1 MKFGIRALLLGAC
14 LCGAGSDAA
23 ARRSASK
30 GYDYI
35 VVGGGTAGL
44 ALSTRLSQ
52 GLPDSKILVIEAGPA
67 ALDELGIN
75 VPGKKGSTLG
85 TKYDWNFTTIPQVNA
100 KNRVLAQNRGKV
112 LGGSSA
118 LNLMTYDRSTANE
131 YDGWEEV
138 GNPGWGFDDFLPMMD
153 KSENFTSKNTEWYDG
168 DVGVNTNGPVRGT
181 INRYIPPFQGGWV
194 PVLNSLGIGTNKEYM
209 GGNILGVSYS
219 SSSIDPTHY
228 NRSYSANGYL
238 PLAGSNLV
246 VLTAETV
253 IKVNMTK
260 VRGTYRA
267 TGVTLANG
275 TFIPASQEVILSA
288 GSFGSPGLLEL
299 SGIGNK
305 TVLGSAGIMQLIDLP
320 SVGENLQD
328 HIRIQTSYQLKDNYT
343 GVDHFRWNATY
354 AAQQLQL
361 WVDGKFSQ
369 YDYTGSAYTFQ
380 TWNQSMGND
389 SELVALA
396 EAAARNSTFP
406 AEKKKLEWMYDDSV
420 PQLEIIMSDGYT
432 GVKGYPAVN
441 TSLYGKD
448 FLSFIGVVMHPFSR
462 GTVHINASNPLGKP
476 LIDPRY
482 FSNEYDLQA
491 AVAVVK
497 KCRQLALTPPI
508 RDVWVSEY
516 EPGLDNVKT
525 DAEWRDFA
533 LNTTLTIY
541 HPVGTCAMLP
551 KKKGGVVDSKLKVY
565 GTTNLRVVDASIIPV
580 LISAHMQTAVYGI
593 AEMAAEIIID
603 AADS

>member
-1 MKFGIRALLLGAC
+1 M
-14 LCGAGSDAA
+14 
-23 ARRSASK
+23 
-30 GYDYI
+30 
-35 VVGGGTAGL
+35 VGGGTAGL

-67 ALDELGIN
+67 APDELGIN

-100 KNRVLAQNRGKV
+100 KNRVFAQNRGKV

-118 LNLMTYDRSTANE
+118 LNLMTYDRSTINE

-138 GNPGWGFDDFLPMMD
+138 GNPGWDSNSFFTMMD
-153 KSENFTSKNTEWYDG
+153 KSENFTSANTEWYG
-168 DVGVNTNGPVRGT
+168 DAGVNTDGPVRGT
-181 INRYIPPFQGGWV
+181 INRYIPAFQAGWV
-194 PVLNSLGIGTNKEYM
+194 PVLNGLGIKTNKEYM

-253 IKVNMTK
+253 VKVNLTK
-260 VRGTYRA
+260 VRGAYRA

-275 TFIPASQEVILSA
+275 TFISASQEVILSA

-305 TVLGSAGIMQLIDLP
+305 TVLGSAGVTQLINLP

-380 TWNQSMGND
+380 TWNQVIGND
-389 SELVALA
+389 SELIALA
-396 EAAARNSTFP
+396 EAAARNSTYP
-406 AEKKKLEWMYDDSV
+406 AEKKKLEWMYDDTI
-420 PQLEIIMSDGYT
+420 PQIEIIMSDGYT

-462 GTVHINASNPLGKP
+462 GTVHINASSPLGKP

-482 FSNEYDLQA
+482 FSHEYDLQA
-491 AVAVVK
+491 AIAVVK
-497 KCRQLALTPPI
+497 KCRQIALTPPI